1 MASIIYLDIDDE
13 ITSAAARI
21 RAAEAVRIALVL
33 PAGSHLATSRINFR
47 LLARE
52 AQGRSRQLMIVAPDA
67 SARALAA
74 SAGLP
79 VFASVREMEAE
90 TNPAPQTGETAPDDP
105 SMDASGAADSPGV
118 GPAGAGVAPGAS
130 GAAHGAAGAALGL
143 PGAAHGAAGAALR
156 PPTASAGAALAS
168 GGAFHADDTVIV
180 PAAHTGK
187 RATSGEPARTAAA
200 DIPVAG
206 TSTRGRRTAIA
217 VILAV
222 LAVLVLVGGV
232 LGYVFLP
239 TATIVVTP
247 RIEPIGPL
255 TFPVRADPAVTGP
268 DAVAGVVPATIATL
282 SLEQSGEFP
291 ATGTKV
297 VETRARGTVTFTSKN
312 TAEAVAIPAG
322 TQVST
327 ASGVVFVTTT
337 AVDVPKAQ
345 FGPPSKPGTADAPIR
360 AVDPGTRGNVSAGT
374 ITRVSSSI
382 ESALVN
388 GDDPVNNGS
397 STSGGTHTETLVVA
411 QRDIDKATATLTKQL
426 TDDLARQLAN
436 PAGVLPDVS
445 VFPETS
451 VLTKPVPTVDPATL
465 LGKAMTSFG
474 YGLTATASVT
484 TVDEDTVRDI
494 AESRL
499 RAGVGTDHDLVRDS
513 LRISVGKGS
522 VLDRTIVFPVNAS
535 ASRLR
540 RLDADELRSQARG
553 RSIADARAALSAY
566 GEVSIATWPGFVSS
580 IPTYDFRVDLTINSP
595 APVEGASP
603 SPSDGEATDGAGTG
617 EDPSDAVG
625 TDGAAPSGAGQS
637 AGP

>member
-79 VFASVREMEAE
+79 VYASVREMEAE
-90 TNPAPQTGETAPDDP
+90 TNPASQTGESATDEP
-105 SMDASGAADSPGV
+105 SMDASGAAAAPGE
-118 GPAGAGVAPGAS
+118 GPASARLAPGAS
-130 GAAHGAAGAALGL
+130 GAADGAAGAALGL
-143 PGAAHGAAGAALR
+143 PGAPLGPPTAPAGAAV
-156 PPTASAGAALAS
+156 AS
-168 GGAFHADDTVIV
+168 GGAFSADDTVIV
-180 PAAHTGK
+180 PPTRTGT
-187 RATSGEPARTAAA
+187 RATSGEPARSAAGE
-200 DIPVAG
+200 IPVVG
-206 TSTRGRRTAIA
+206 PSTRGRRTAIA
-217 VILAV
+217 VLLAT
-222 LAVLVLVGGV
+222 LAVLVVVGGV

-239 TATIVVTP
+239 AATIVVTP

-255 TFPVRADPAVTGP
+255 TFPVRADPAVTEP
-268 DAVAGVVPATIATL
+268 DAVAGVVPAMIATL

-297 VETRARGTVTFTSKN
+297 TETAARGEVTFSSFDAARSN
-312 TAEAVAIPAG
+312 SIPAG
-322 TQVST
+322 SIVST
-327 ASGVVFVTTT
+327 QSDIEFRTGQTVILPPATL
-337 AVDVPKAQ
+337 VDDGHGGIRIVPST
-345 FGPPSKPGTADAPIR
+345 GDAPVS
-360 AVDPGTRGNVSAGT
+360 AVAKGTEGNVAAGA
-374 ITRVSSSI
+374 IRIVPAD
-382 ESALVN
+382 EN
-388 GDDPVNNGS
+388 PVVTKVTNKAP
-397 STSGGTHTETLVVA
+397 TSGGTHTETLIVA
-411 QRDIDKATATLTKQL
+411 QRDIDKATASLTKQL
-426 TDDLARQLAN
+426 TDDLASQLAN
-436 PAGVLPDVS
+436 PAGVLPDVT

-465 LGKAMTSFG
+465 LGKAMTRFG

-484 TVDEDTVRDI
+484 TVDEDTVREV

-522 VLDRTIVFPVNAS
+522 VLDKTIVFPVNAS

-540 RLDADELRSQARG
+540 RLDAAELRSQARG
-553 RSIADARAALSAY
+553 RTIADARAALSAY

-580 IPTYDFRVDLTINSP
+580 ISTYDFRVDLTINSP

-603 SPSDGEATDGAGTG
+603 SPSDGEASDGAGTG
-617 EDPSDAVG
+617 ADPSDAVG

>member
-90 TNPAPQTGETAPDDP
+90 TNPAPHPGETATDEP
-105 SMDASGAADSPGV
+105 SMDASAAAAVPGV
-118 GPAGAGVAPGAS
+118 GPAGAGVAPGPS
-130 GAAHGAAGAALGL
+130 GAAHEAAGAALGL
-143 PGAAHGAAGAALR
+143 PGAAHGAAGAAVG
-156 PPTASAGAALAS
+156 PPTASAGAAVAS
-168 GGAFHADDTVIV
+168 GGAFHADDTVIG
-180 PAAHTGK
+180 PAPRTGK
-187 RATSGEPARTAAA
+187 RATSGEPARNAAA
-200 DIPVAG
+200 DIPVVG

-217 VILAV
+217 VIVAV

-327 ASGVVFVTTT
+327 ASGVVFVTTS

-388 GDDPVNNGS
+388 GDDPVNNAS

-411 QRDIDKATATLTKQL
+411 QRDIEKATATLTKQL

-451 VLTKPVPTVDPATL
+451 VLTKPVPTVDAATL
-465 LGKAMTSFG
+465 LGKAMTRFG

-484 TVDEDTVRDI
+484 TVDEDTVREV
-494 AESRL
+494 AETRV

-535 ASRLR
+535 GSRLR

-553 RSIADARAALSAY
+553 RSIADARTALSAY

-603 SPSDGEATDGAGTG
+603 SPSDGEASDGAGTG
-617 EDPSDAVG
+617 ADPSDAVG
-625 TDGAAPSGAGQS
+625 TDAAVPSGAGQS

>member
-1 MASIIYLDIDDE
+1 MAGIIYLDIDDE

-52 AQGRSRQLMIVAPDA
+52 AQGRSRQLLIVAPDA

-79 VFASVREMEAE
+79 VYASVREMEAE
-90 TNPAPQTGETAPDDP
+90 TNPASQAEVSATDQPAE
-105 SMDASGAADSPGV
+105 DAAGAAAARGV
-118 GPAGAGVAPGAS
+118 APADARVAPGAS
-130 GAAHGAAGAALGL
+130 GTAHGAGAAASGLSGAALG
-143 PGAAHGAAGAALR
+143 PSVAAAGVTVA
-156 PPTASAGAALAS
+156 P
-168 GGAFHADDTVIV
+168 GGAFSEDDTVLV
-180 PAAHTGK
+180 PSTHADR
-187 RATSGEPARTAAA
+187 RAKSGDHARHAPA
-200 DIPVAG
+200 DVPVAG
-206 TSTRGRRTAIA
+206 RSARGRRTAIA
-217 VILAV
+217 VILAA

-297 VETRARGTVTFTSKN
+297 AETRARGTVTFSNIDPFAQHTIDAGSVVQ
-312 TAEAVAIPAG
+312 TAGGVKFATQRVLILNKATIVMEGNKRVIVPTTGDVAV
-322 TQVST
+322 S
-327 ASGVVFVTTT
+327 
-337 AVDVPKAQ
+337 AV
-345 FGPPSKPGTADAPIR
+345 GPGT
-360 AVDPGTRGNVSAGT
+360 GGNVGAGT
-374 ITRVSSSI
+374 IKIVPPDQDPAKI
-382 ESALVN
+382 E
-388 GDDPVNNGS
+388 VNNAAP
-397 STSGGTHTETLVVA
+397 TSGGTHTETIVVA
-411 QRDIDKATATLTKQL
+411 QRDIDRATATLTKQL
-426 TDDLARQLAN
+426 TDDLASQLAN

-465 LGKAMTSFG
+465 LGKAMVRFG

-484 TVDEDTVRDI
+484 TVDEEVVREV
-494 AESRL
+494 AETRL

-522 VLDRTIVFPVNAS
+522 VLDKTIVFPVNAS

-553 RSIADARAALSAY
+553 RTIADARAALSAY

-603 SPSDGEATDGAGTG
+603 NPSDAEASDGAGTG
-617 EDPSDAVG
+617 AGPSDAAE
-625 TDGAAPSGAGQS
+625 TDGAAPSGAAES